1 MAINAA
7 TLDTASGITIK
18 SFREIREALEKDF
31 KGTFGY
37 DLNTSSSSPDG
48 MLIDL
53 FAYAA
58 MEAAQTVQAA
68 LANLDVATAE
78 GVFLDRIA
86 TIAGIARDPGET
98 DASLRDRIG
107 KAEFGGMATFDG
119 MLTYLFDKLGGGISM
134 KSNEEP
140 EEMGGIPGHSVAVYV
155 NQSVTSSD
163 DEIAAAIW
171 HCKPAGIRTHG
182 SSSGKVTDKAGFEH
196 EVKFTRIESLPMTLE
211 VTVKEYVEETLPD
224 DYDAKI
230 KAALLEWAKDQYTP
244 GKDIIIQRLASP
256 IYDNV
261 PGILDLQF
269 KATFDGKSATS
280 GRIEV
285 PDSLC
290 ASLDEEGITV
300 ILGEGG

>member
-86 TIAGIARDPGET
+86 TIAGIARYPGEP

-119 MLTYLFDKLGGGISM
+119 MLTYLRDKLGGGISM

-196 EVKFTRIESLPMTLE
+196 EVKFSRIESLPMTLE
-211 VTVKEYVEETLPD
+211 VTVKEYNEETLPD

-230 KAALLEWAKDQYTP
+230 KAALVEWAKDQYTP

-261 PGILDLQF
+261 TGILDLQF

-290 ASLDEEGITV
+290 ASLYEEGITV
-300 ILGEGG
+300 ILGEGV

>member
-211 VTVKEYVEETLPD
+211 VTVEEYDEETLPD
-224 DYDAKI
+224 DYDAQI
-230 KAALLEWAKDQYTP
+230 KAALVEWAKDQYTP

-269 KATFDGKSATS
+269 KATFDGKSVTS

>member
-196 EVKFTRIESLPMTLE
+196 EVKFSRIESLPMTLE
-211 VTVKEYVEETLPD
+211 VTVKEYNEETLPD

-230 KAALLEWAKDQYTP
+230 KAALVEWAKDQYTP

-269 KATFDGKSATS
+269 KATFDVKSATS

>member
-86 TIAGIARDPGET
+86 TIAGIARDPGEP
-98 DASLRDRIG
+98 DASLRDRIV

-119 MLTYLFDKLGGGISM
+119 MLTYLSDKLGGGISM

-140 EEMGGIPGHSVAVYV
+140 EEIGGIPGHSVAVYV
-155 NQSVTSSD
+155 QQSATSSD
-163 DEIAAAIW
+163 AEIAAAIW

-182 SSSGKVTDKAGFEH
+182 SSSVKVTDKSGFEH

-211 VTVKEYVEETLPD
+211 VTVKEYDEETLPD

-230 KAALLEWAKDQYTP
+230 KAALVEWAKNQYTP
-244 GKDIIIQRLASP
+244 GKDIIIQRLSSP

-269 KATFDGKSATS
+269 KATFDGKIATS

-285 PDSLC
+285 PYSLF
-290 ASLDEEGITV
+290 ASLDEVGITV

>member
-230 KAALLEWAKDQYTP
+230 KAAIVEWAKDQYTP

>member
-86 TIAGIARDPGET
+86 TIAGIARDPGEP

-211 VTVKEYVEETLPD
+211 VTVKEYDEETLPD

-230 KAALLEWAKDQYTP
+230 KAALVEWAKDQYTP

-261 PGILDLQF
+261 TGILDLQF

-285 PDSLC
+285 PDRLC

>member
-86 TIAGIARDPGET
+86 TIAGIARDPGES

-107 KAEFGGMATFDG
+107 KAEFGGMATFNG
-119 MLTYLFDKLGGGISM
+119 MLTYLSDKLGGGISM

-155 NQSVTSSD
+155 PQSATSSD

-211 VTVKEYVEETLPD
+211 VTVKEYDEETLPD

-230 KAALLEWAKDQYTP
+230 KAALVEWAKDQYTP

-261 PGILDLQF
+261 TGILDLQF

>member
-86 TIAGIARDPGET
+86 TIAGIARDPGEP

-119 MLTYLFDKLGGGISM
+119 MLTYLRDKLGGGISM

-155 NQSVTSSD
+155 PQSATSSD

-211 VTVKEYVEETLPD
+211 VTVKEYDEETLPD

-230 KAALLEWAKDQYTP
+230 KAALVEWAKNQYTP

-269 KATFDGKSATS
+269 KATFDGKIATS

>member
-86 TIAGIARDPGET
+86 TIAGIARDPGEP

-119 MLTYLFDKLGGGISM
+119 MLTYLSDKLGGGISM

-155 NQSVTSSD
+155 PQSATSSD

-211 VTVKEYVEETLPD
+211 VTVKEYDEETLPD

-230 KAALLEWAKDQYTP
+230 KAALVEWAKDQYTP

>member
-107 KAEFGGMATFDG
+107 KAEFGGMATFNG
-119 MLTYLFDKLGGGISM
+119 MLTYLSDKLGGGISM

-140 EEMGGIPGHSVAVYV
+140 EEMGGISGHSVAVYV
-155 NQSVTSSD
+155 PQSATSSD

-211 VTVKEYVEETLPD
+211 VTVEEYDEETLPD

-230 KAALLEWAKDQYTP
+230 KAALVEWAKDQYTP

-285 PDSLC
+285 PDNLC

>member
-86 TIAGIARDPGET
+86 TIAGIARDPGES

-119 MLTYLFDKLGGGISM
+119 MLTYLSDKLGGGISM

-155 NQSVTSSD
+155 PQSATSSD

-196 EVKFTRIESLPMTLE
+196 EVKFSRIESLPMTLE
-211 VTVKEYVEETLPD
+211 VTVKEYDEETLPD

-230 KAALLEWAKDQYTP
+230 KAALVEWAKDQYTP

>member
-86 TIAGIARDPGET
+86 TIAGIARDPGEP
-98 DASLRDRIG
+98 DASLRDRIV

-119 MLTYLFDKLGGGISM
+119 MLTYLSDKLGGGISM

-140 EEMGGIPGHSVAVYV
+140 EEIGGTPGHSVAVYV
-155 NQSVTSSD
+155 QQSATSSD

-182 SSSGKVTDKAGFEH
+182 SSSVKVTDKSGFEH

-211 VTVKEYVEETLPD
+211 VTVKEYDEETLPD

-230 KAALLEWAKDQYTP
+230 KAALVEWAKNQYTP
-244 GKDIIIQRLASP
+244 GKDIIIQRLSSP

-269 KATFDGKSATS
+269 KATFDGKIATS

-290 ASLDEEGITV
+290 ASLDEVGITV

>member
-86 TIAGIARDPGET
+86 TIAGIARDPGEP

-119 MLTYLFDKLGGGISM
+119 MLTYLRDKLGGGISM

-155 NQSVTSSD
+155 PQSATSSD

-182 SSSGKVTDKAGFEH
+182 SSSGNVTDKAGFEH
-196 EVKFTRIESLPMTLE
+196 EVKFTRIESLHMTLE
-211 VTVKEYVEETLPD
+211 VTVKEYDEETLPD

-230 KAALLEWAKDQYTP
+230 KAALVEWAKDQYTP

-261 PGILDLQF
+261 TGILDLQF

>member
-86 TIAGIARDPGET
+86 AIAGIARDPGEP

-107 KAEFGGMATFDG
+107 TAEFGGMATFYG
-119 MLTYLFDKLGGGISM
+119 MLTYLRDKLGGGISM

-155 NQSVTSSD
+155 PQSATSSD

-196 EVKFTRIESLPMTLE
+196 EVKFTRIESIPMTLE
-211 VTVKEYVEETLPD
+211 VTVKEYDEETLPD

-230 KAALLEWAKDQYTP
+230 KAALVEWAKDQYTP

>member
-86 TIAGIARDPGET
+86 TIAGIARDPGEA

-119 MLTYLFDKLGGGISM
+119 MLTYLLDKLGGGISM

-211 VTVKEYVEETLPD
+211 VTVKEYDEETLPD

-230 KAALLEWAKDQYTP
+230 KAALVEWAKDQYTP

>member
-119 MLTYLFDKLGGGISM
+119 MLTYLRDKLGGGISM

-140 EEMGGIPGHSVAVYV
+140 EEMEGIPGHSVAVYV
-155 NQSVTSSD
+155 QQSATSSD

-182 SSSGKVTDKAGFEH
+182 ISSGKVTDKAGFEH

-211 VTVKEYVEETLPD
+211 VTVKEYDEETLPD
-224 DYDAKI
+224 DYDAQI
-230 KAALLEWAKDQYTP
+230 KAALVEWAKDQYTP

>member
-119 MLTYLFDKLGGGISM
+119 MLTYLSDKLGGGISM

-155 NQSVTSSD
+155 PQSATSSD

-182 SSSGKVTDKAGFEH
+182 SSSGNVTDKAGFEH
-196 EVKFTRIESLPMTLE
+196 EVKFTRIESLHMTLE
-211 VTVKEYVEETLPD
+211 VTVKEYDEETLPD

-230 KAALLEWAKDQYTP
+230 KAALVEWAKDQYTP

-261 PGILDLQF
+261 TGILDLQF

>member
-86 TIAGIARDPGET
+86 TIAGIARDPGEA

-196 EVKFTRIESLPMTLE
+196 EVKFSRIESLPMTLE
-211 VTVKEYVEETLPD
+211 VTVKEYNEETLPD

-230 KAALLEWAKDQYTP
+230 KAALVEWAKDQYTP

>member
-119 MLTYLFDKLGGGISM
+119 MLTYLSDKLGGGISM

-155 NQSVTSSD
+155 PQSATSSD

-196 EVKFTRIESLPMTLE
+196 EVKFTIIESLPMTLE
-211 VTVKEYVEETLPD
+211 VTVKEYDEETLPD

-230 KAALLEWAKDQYTP
+230 KAALVEWAKDQYTP

-269 KATFDGKSATS
+269 KATFDGKIVTS

>member
-107 KAEFGGMATFDG
+107 KAEFGGMATFGG
-119 MLTYLFDKLGGGISM
+119 MLTYLSDKLGGGISM

-155 NQSVTSSD
+155 PQSATSSD

-182 SSSGKVTDKAGFEH
+182 SSSGNVTDKAGFEH
-196 EVKFTRIESLPMTLE
+196 EVKFTRIESLHMTLE
-211 VTVKEYVEETLPD
+211 VTVKEYDEETLPD

-230 KAALLEWAKDQYTP
+230 KAALVEWAKDQYTP

-261 PGILDLQF
+261 TGILDLQF

>member
-86 TIAGIARDPGET
+86 TIAGIARYPGET

-155 NQSVTSSD
+155 PQSATSSD

-196 EVKFTRIESLPMTLE
+196 EVKFSRIESLPMTLE
-211 VTVKEYVEETLPD
+211 VTVKEYNEETLPD

-230 KAALLEWAKDQYTP
+230 KAALVEWAKDQYTP

-261 PGILDLQF
+261 TGILDLQF

-290 ASLDEEGITV
+290 ASLYEEGITV
-300 ILGEGG
+300 ILGEGV

>member
-86 TIAGIARDPGET
+86 TIAGIARDPGEP
-98 DASLRDRIG
+98 DALLRDRIG
-107 KAEFGGMATFDG
+107 KAEFGGMATFNG
-119 MLTYLFDKLGGGISM
+119 MLTYLSDKLGGGISM

-155 NQSVTSSD
+155 PQSATSSD

-211 VTVKEYVEETLPD
+211 VTVKEYDEETLPD

-230 KAALLEWAKDQYTP
+230 KAALVEWAKDQYTP

-261 PGILDLQF
+261 TGILDLQF

-285 PDSLC
+285 PDNLC

>member
-86 TIAGIARDPGET
+86 TIAGIARDPGES

-107 KAEFGGMATFDG
+107 KAEFGGMATFNG
-119 MLTYLFDKLGGGISM
+119 MLTYLSDKLGGGISM

-211 VTVKEYVEETLPD
+211 VTVKEYDEETLPD

-230 KAALLEWAKDQYTP
+230 KAALVEWAKDQYTP

>member
-86 TIAGIARDPGET
+86 TIAGIARDPGEP

-119 MLTYLFDKLGGGISM
+119 MLTYLSDKLGGGISM

-155 NQSVTSSD
+155 PQSATSSD

-211 VTVKEYVEETLPD
+211 VTVKEYDEETLPD

-230 KAALLEWAKDQYTP
+230 KAALVEWAKDQYTP

-269 KATFDGKSATS
+269 KATFDGKSVTS

>member
-31 KGTFGY
+31 KGTFGD

-86 TIAGIARDPGET
+86 TIAGIARDPGEP

-107 KAEFGGMATFDG
+107 KAEFGGMATLDG
-119 MLTYLFDKLGGGISM
+119 MLTYLFDKLGGGISI

-182 SSSGKVTDKAGFEH
+182 SSSGKVTDKVGFEH
-196 EVKFTRIESLPMTLE
+196 DVKFTRIESLPMTLE
-211 VTVKEYVEETLPD
+211 VTVEEYDEETLPD

-230 KAALLEWAKDQYTP
+230 KAALVEWAKDQYTP

>member
-107 KAEFGGMATFDG
+107 KAEFGGMATFYG
-119 MLTYLFDKLGGGISM
+119 MLTYLNDKLGGGISM

-155 NQSVTSSD
+155 PQSATSSD

-211 VTVKEYVEETLPD
+211 VTVKEYDEETLPD

-230 KAALLEWAKDQYTP
+230 KAALVEWAKDQYTP

>member
-86 TIAGIARDPGET
+86 VIAGIARDPGET

-140 EEMGGIPGHSVAVYV
+140 EAMGGIPGHSVAVYV

-211 VTVKEYVEETLPD
+211 VTVKEYDEETLPD

-230 KAALLEWAKDQYTP
+230 KAALVEWAKDQYTP

-261 PGILDLQF
+261 HGILDLQF

>member
-211 VTVKEYVEETLPD
+211 VTVEEYDEETLPD

-230 KAALLEWAKDQYTP
+230 KAALVEWAKDQYTP

>member
-86 TIAGIARDPGET
+86 TIAGIARDPGEP

-107 KAEFGGMATFDG
+107 KAEFGGMATFNG
-119 MLTYLFDKLGGGISM
+119 MLTYLSDKLGGGISM

-155 NQSVTSSD
+155 PQSATSSD

-211 VTVKEYVEETLPD
+211 VTVKEYDEETLPD

-230 KAALLEWAKDQYTP
+230 KAALVEWAKDQYTP

>member
-86 TIAGIARDPGET
+86 TIAGIARDPGES

-119 MLTYLFDKLGGGISM
+119 MLTYLSDKLGGGISM

-155 NQSVTSSD
+155 PQSATSSD

-196 EVKFTRIESLPMTLE
+196 EVKFTRIESLHMTLE
-211 VTVKEYVEETLPD
+211 VTVKEYDEETLPD

-230 KAALLEWAKDQYTP
+230 KAALVEWAKDQYTP

-261 PGILDLQF
+261 TGILDLQF

>member
-86 TIAGIARDPGET
+86 TIAGIARNPGEI

-119 MLTYLFDKLGGGISM
+119 MLTYLRDKLGGGISM

-155 NQSVTSSD
+155 TQSVTSSD

-211 VTVKEYVEETLPD
+211 VTVEEYDEETLPD

-230 KAALLEWAKDQYTP
+230 KAAIVEWAKDQYTP

-300 ILGEGG
+300 ILGEGV

>member
-86 TIAGIARDPGET
+86 TIAGIARDPGES

-107 KAEFGGMATFDG
+107 KAEFGGMATFNG
-119 MLTYLFDKLGGGISM
+119 MLTYLSDKLGGGISM

-155 NQSVTSSD
+155 PQSATSSD

-211 VTVKEYVEETLPD
+211 VTVKEYDEETLPD

-230 KAALLEWAKDQYTP
+230 KAALVEWAKDQYTP

>member
-86 TIAGIARDPGET
+86 TIAGIARDPGEP

-107 KAEFGGMATFDG
+107 KAEFGGMATFNG
-119 MLTYLFDKLGGGISM
+119 MLTYLSDKLGGGISM

-155 NQSVTSSD
+155 PQSATSSD

-182 SSSGKVTDKAGFEH
+182 ISSVKVTDKAGFEH

-230 KAALLEWAKDQYTP
+230 KAALVEWAKDQYTP

>member
-86 TIAGIARDPGET
+86 AIAGIARDLGES
-98 DASLRDRIG
+98 DASLRYRIG

-140 EEMGGIPGHSVAVYV
+140 EEMAGIPGHSVAVYV

-230 KAALLEWAKDQYTP
+230 KAALVEWAKDQYTP

>member
-86 TIAGIARDPGET
+86 TIAGIARDPGEP

-107 KAEFGGMATFDG
+107 KAEFGGMATFNG
-119 MLTYLFDKLGGGISM
+119 MLTYLSDKLGGGISM

-155 NQSVTSSD
+155 PQSATSSD

-196 EVKFTRIESLPMTLE
+196 EVKFTIIESLHMTLE
-211 VTVKEYVEETLPD
+211 VTVKEYDEETLPD

-230 KAALLEWAKDQYTP
+230 KAALVE
-244 GKDIIIQRLASP
+244 
-256 IYDNV
+256 
-261 PGILDLQF
+261 
-269 KATFDGKSATS
+269 
-280 GRIEV
+280 
-285 PDSLC
+285 
-290 ASLDEEGITV
+290 
-300 ILGEGG
+300 

>member
-230 KAALLEWAKDQYTP
+230 KAALVEWAKDQYTP

>member
-31 KGTFGY
+31 KGTFGD

-86 TIAGIARDPGET
+86 VIAGIARDPGET

-182 SSSGKVTDKAGFEH
+182 SSLGKVTDKAGFEH

-230 KAALLEWAKDQYTP
+230 KAALVEWAKDQYTP

>member
-86 TIAGIARDPGET
+86 TIAGIARDPGEP

-107 KAEFGGMATFDG
+107 KAEFGGMATFNG
-119 MLTYLFDKLGGGISM
+119 MLTYLSDKLGGGISM

-155 NQSVTSSD
+155 PQSATSSD

-211 VTVKEYVEETLPD
+211 VTVKEYEEETLPD

-230 KAALLEWAKDQYTP
+230 KAALVEWAKDQYTP

-269 KATFDGKSATS
+269 KATFDGKSVTS

>member
-48 MLIDL
+48 LLIDL

-182 SSSGKVTDKAGFEH
+182 SSSVKVTDKAGFEH

-230 KAALLEWAKDQYTP
+230 KAALVEWAKDQYTP

>member
-86 TIAGIARDPGET
+86 AIAGIARDLGES
-98 DASLRDRIG
+98 DASLRYRIG

-211 VTVKEYVEETLPD
+211 VTVKEYDEETLPD

-230 KAALLEWAKDQYTP
+230 KAALVEWAKDQYTP